1 MKRRPFD
8 TFRTVLSGVKI
19 PWILILLSMV
29 SSFLLANAMVSSA
42 VLTAQVVDSSGH
54 LQTADLVRYIALLV
68 ISGRAGHRRQLLQ
81 QCDVGEDQR
90 GGAGKAL
97 EKDAAAPPGLL

>member
-1 MKRRPFD
+1 MKRKPFD

-54 LQTADLVRYIALLV
+54 L
-68 ISGRAGHRRQLLQ
+68 
-81 QCDVGEDQR
+81 
-90 GGAGKAL
+90 
-97 EKDAAAPPGLL
+97 